1 MARTE
6 GRPGSAPVP
15 TLLPTPPR
23 SVFVTGGA
31 GYIGSILSRQLLQH
45 GHQVTVFD
53 RLFFGPGSL
62 AELRSE
68 PRFKLVQGDIR
79 DEALLESILPGHD
92 TVIHLAAIV
101 GDPACAAAADLAAD
115 VNLNASTPLA
125 ALAKR
130 SGVERFVFASTC
142 SVYGANQGALSEDS
156 PVNPLSL
163 YAQTRL
169 YGEQRIRA
177 LMDTRFRPVIL
188 RFGTLYGLSPRMRFD
203 LVVNYLTL
211 KAFREKEISIF
222 GGEQWRPLLHV
233 ADAAKGVALAMEA
246 PLAVAGGQI
255 FNVGA
260 NAHNY
265 QLKSLGPILQK
276 LVPQAQVR
284 IIPELD
290 DKRSY
295 RVTFDRISRDLGYSP
310 DHAPEDGISEILDAL
325 ESGQIE
331 DVDDAN
337 YYNHRVIGDGTGR

>member
-1 MARTE
+1 
-6 GRPGSAPVP
+6 VP
-15 TLLPTPPR
+15 TLLPTPPLR
-23 SVFVTGGA
+23 VFVTGGA

-45 GHQVTVFD
+45 GHRVTVFD
-53 RLFFGPGSL
+53 RLFFGPDSL
-62 AELRSE
+62 AELRSH
-68 PRFKLVQGDIR
+68 PRFHLVEGDIR
-79 DEALLESILPGHD
+79 DDTLLERTLPGHD

-101 GDPACAAAADLAAD
+101 GDPACAAAANLAAD
-115 VNLNASTPLA
+115 VNLNASAPLA
-125 ALAKR
+125 ALARR

-142 SVYGANQGALSEDS
+142 SVYGANQDMLSEES

-177 LMDTRFRPVIL
+177 LMDARFRPVVL

-203 LVVNYLTL
+203 LVVNFLTQ

-222 GGEQWRPLLHV
+222 GGEQWRPFLHV
-233 ADAAKGVALAMEA
+233 ADAAKAVAVAMEA

-265 QLKSLGPILQK
+265 QLKSLGPILQT
-276 LVPQAQVR
+276 LVPQARVR

-295 RVTFDRISRDLGYSP
+295 RVTFDRIARELGFHP
-310 DHAPEDGISEILDAL
+310 DHTPEDGIREILDAL
-325 ESGQIE
+325 ESGQID
-331 DVDDAN
+331 DVDDAK
-337 YYNHRVIGDGTGR
+337 YYNHRVIGDGTAR